1 MVNLIINHKENKIMK
16 IQNIIYAVLIM
27 SLLPISIQA
36 GGGWPQPKG
45 KAFIKLSEWWTSS
58 NQHYTDAGL
67 IDPNVT
73 LGIYTTSLYAEYGIT
88 NRLTGIVYFP
98 LFSRALINNTVSA
111 TTGEILNGGDAI
123 NGLGDTDI
131 SLKYGLT
138 GSGSPISVSA
148 SVLFGI
154 PIGNDLGGKD
164 LNLQTGDGEFNQL
177 FQIDAGSGFQLGSVS
192 AYANVYAGF
201 NNRTGGFSDEIR
213 FGFEAGVAALDSK
226 LWLIGRFNRLDSRE
240 NGTLGNTSSGTS
252 IFSNN
257 AEYSSVGVE
266 LSYKLTNKLGVS
278 AGFATAVNGKIIL
291 AAPSYTVGV
300 FVNL

>member
-1 MVNLIINHKENKIMK
+1 MK
-16 IQNIIYAVLIM
+16 IQNITFIIIIGLF
-27 SLLPISIQA
+27 PFSIIA

-45 KAFIKLSEWWTSS
+45 KAYIKLSEWWTVS
-58 NQHYTDAGL
+58 NQHYTDSGL
-67 IDPNVT
+67 IDPNVS
-73 LGIYTTSLYAEYGIT
+73 LGIFNTSLYAEYGIT

-98 LFSRALINNTVSA
+98 FFSRALINNTVSA
-111 TTGEILNGGDAI
+111 TTGEVLNAGDAI
-123 NGLGDTDI
+123 NSVGDTDI
-131 SLKYGLT
+131 TLKYGIT
-138 GSGSPISVSA
+138 GSGSPIAVSA
-148 SVLFGI
+148 SVLFGL
-154 PIGNDLGGKD
+154 PIGNDLGGRD

-177 FQIDAGSGFQLGSVS
+177 FQIDAGQGFQLGKVS
-192 AYANVYAGF
+192 GYANAYVGF

-213 FGFEAGVAALDSK
+213 YGFEAGVAALQSK

-266 LSYKLTNKLGVS
+266 LSYKLTDS
-278 AGFATAVNGKIIL
+278 AGISAGMATAVAGKIIL

-300 FVNL
+300 FVNI